1 MKFLK
6 LLQNLPLGKRKLV
19 LWLIVGVLGLGLL
32 FWWVEITKERLK
44 KVKGEETKEKF
55 GLPSLQEELNKLPKI
70 EMPKINEETL
80 KKLEEIFKQAE
91 KPPIQ

>member
-1 MKFLK
+1 MSSLK
-6 LLQNLPLGKRKLV
+6 SLQNLPLGKRKLV
-19 LWLIVGVLGLGLL
+19 LWLIVGILSLGLL

-55 GLPSLQEELNKLPKI
+55 GLPSFQEELNKLPKI
-70 EMPKINEETL
+70 IDEETL

-91 KPPIQ
+91 KPSVQ